1 MREHRHYLRV
11 DKLIYKS
18 IFFISLL
25 LLSSCKVSAPLEVP
39 TSVKTPLSFL
49 GNKEMV
55 STDTLTV
62 DLLTV
67 DTLKGERA
75 ITDVAS
81 ADSTNIGYIPWNDFF
96 ADTYLVT
103 LIGTALQ
110 NNFDRLKAM
119 QRIEITRAQVQV
131 RRGALLPA
139 VNAIAQA
146 GVDKFGDYT
155 MNGVGNYDTNLS
167 DNLSANQRIPN
178 PTPDYF
184 LGVRSSWEID
194 LWGKLRNL
202 RKGAY
207 LRFLASEKGSQLIQT
222 ALVAQV
228 AGLYYELLSL
238 DYELQIIRQNI
249 ALQQTAVELV
259 EVQKAAGRVTELAV
273 QQFKAQLLNTKSLE
287 AGVTQEIV
295 AAENR
300 LNALLGRFP
309 QEVQRGKP
317 ILEQV
322 LPAKVQA
329 GIPSAMMHRR
339 PDIAQAELELA
350 ASRADL
356 DAARAAFF
364 PSLTI
369 SPYVGLN
376 AFNASLLFNPAS
388 LAYGVLGGLSTPFL
402 NRKGIQGLYGQSSAR
417 TMEAYY
423 TYQQTIITGFG
434 EVVTSLQ
441 GIENYGKA
449 LTLKGQQV
457 EELRQAAS
465 TANDL
470 FVAGYATYLE
480 VVTAQRNVLEAE
492 LELADA
498 KKEQFLSLIDLYRAL
513 GGGWE

>member
-1 MREHRHYLRV
+1 MQNNYYLRSNTITTKGV
-11 DKLIYKS
+11 LL
-18 IFFISLL
+18 FSLVIL
-25 LLSSCKVSAPLEVP
+25 GSCKVSAPIQMPAPVNL
-39 TSVKTPLSFL
+39 PLSFL
-49 GNKEMV
+49 ETKQQV
-55 STDTLTV
+55 RTDTLLS
-62 DLLTV
+62 DGLLI

-75 ITDVAS
+75 ISEAVS
-81 ADSTNIGYIPWNDFF
+81 ADSSNIGYIPKNDFF
-96 ADTYLVT
+96 ADTYLVR
-103 LIGTALQ
+103 LIEIGLQ
-110 NNFDRLKAM
+110 NNFDRLQAL
-119 QRIEITRAQVQV
+119 QRIEIARAQVQT
-131 RRGALLPA
+131 RRGALLPT
-139 VNAIAQA
+139 VNVIAQA

-167 DNLSANQRIPN
+167 DNLSGNQQIPN

-194 LWGKLRNL
+194 IWGKLANQ

-207 LRFLASEKGSQLIQT
+207 MRLLASERGKQFIET

-228 AGLYYELLSL
+228 AGLYYELLTL
-238 DYELQIIRQNI
+238 DYELEIIRQNI

-259 EVQKAAGRVTELAV
+259 EVQKSAGRVTQLAV
-273 QQFKAQLLNTKSLE
+273 QQFKAQLLNTKSLQ
-287 AGVTQEIV
+287 AGVGQEIIV
-295 AAENR
+295 AENR

-309 QEVQRGKP
+309 QQVQRGKP
-317 ILEQV
+317 ILEQI
-322 LPAKVQA
+322 LPSTIQA
-329 GIPSAMMHRR
+329 GVPSAMLHRR
-339 PDIAQAELELA
+339 PDILQAELELA
-350 ASRADL
+350 ATRADV
-356 DAARAAFF
+356 DAARASFF

-369 SPYVGLN
+369 STYVGLN

-388 LAYGVLGGLSTPFL
+388 LAYGILGGLSTPFL
-402 NRKGIQGLYGQSSAR
+402 NRRQLAAAYNYSAAR

-423 TYQQTIITGFG
+423 NYQQTIIRGFS

-449 LTLKGQQV
+449 LTFKGSQV

-492 LELADA
+492 LELADV